1 MWEVTLTASSPE
13 QIFPFLQSRLSANQR
28 TLQSLPASLHLLL
41 GLLRAALASWYC
53 IVKWNHWLWN
63 DSTDLKTLCPGSCWG
78 GWARI
83 QNSDPNSQAAIQPS
97 HPKTF
102 KCTEQLFLDIKLFSQ
117 TDFFPL
123 VVHNM
128 CPFFS
133 IPPCVP
139 PALLSQGCKRMMNES
154 NSDLRSYLLSSERVP
169 VWLTRTGAVV
179 WEQPQQKSLVQIV
192 DFSPL

>member
-13 QIFPFLQSRLSANQR
+13 QIFPFLQSRLSANQW

-53 IVKWNHWLWN
+53 KVKWTHWLWN

-102 KCTEQLFLDIKLFSQ
+102 KCTEQLFSILNFSVKQ
-117 TDFFPL
+117 IFPL
-123 VVHNM
+123 LLYMTCALFLHS
-128 CPFFS
+128 PR
-133 IPPCVP
+133 VP

-154 NSDLRSYLLSSERVP
+154 NSDPRSYLLSSERVP